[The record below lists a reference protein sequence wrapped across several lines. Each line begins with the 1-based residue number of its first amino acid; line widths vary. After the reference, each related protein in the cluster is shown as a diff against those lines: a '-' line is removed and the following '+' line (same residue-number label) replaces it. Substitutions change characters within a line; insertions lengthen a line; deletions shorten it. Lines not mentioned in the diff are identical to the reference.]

1 METSNNNES
10 QPKADQPLDGK
21 YWKSLRAYYN
31 DPSVKEDKAREFAK
45 DVTGDFDVDSM
56 SPMNRKQF
64 LALVSASAA
73 FAAAGCT
80 NYRDKGEIVPYTKKP
95 EEITLG
101 KANYYASTTVE
112 NGQEYGILIKTREG
126 RPIKIDG
133 NPDHP
138 TNKGKITSK
147 CQASILNLYDPERL
161 KDPMLVES
169 GILSKSSWKEVDTKI
184 IAALSA
190 AVKEGKEIA
199 VVSHTVTSPTTKKVF
214 ADFSAKYP
222 TAKFYSYELFN
233 DLNRKSAWTKST
245 NGTVFPLIK
254 WNEAK
259 IILTLESDFLG
270 YEGNMPEQTRMF
282 AENRNVDKTKNFNR
296 LYSADA
302 TMSSTAMN
310 ADYRLRIR
318 PDQQLEFV
326 LALINEFKPTGRI
339 SLKEFAAKYSV
350 DTTILTQLVHDLGEN
365 KGKSIVHAGNG
376 LPESVHIA
384 VNVLNEVLG
393 NSALYNRQQTSVE
406 HVSLTT
412 KNDWELLISKMN
424 NGDVAVAIHFDSNP
438 VYHLAQD
445 FGYSEAL
452 KKVKTIV
459 SLTELQNESSEG
471 SHFVLPINHEF
482 ESWGDHK
489 TRTGILSLQQPV
501 ISPLYNSRQKESV
514 LLSWSLGSAESYN
527 DDLYRAYL
535 MNRWEKELFPSM
547 KVSVDFRTFWF
558 SSLHDGVVLFTET
571 PQSIPSVTLD
581 ALNLAIGVSS
591 SNDPKDASHFVL
603 YLHDNYFVG
612 DGRYANNGWLQEM
625 PHPASKI
632 SWDNYAALS
641 VSTAKELGVEEGSM
655 IEVSVSGR
663 SLKLPVHIQPGL
675 ADKFVAV
682 MLGYGRTAAG
692 TVGTGVGFN
701 ANTLMSKTFALS
713 PWLYSGVTVTK
724 TDEKYPKDAS
734 HILASTQE
742 HHSLD
747 DTFLKDLHKTRDIIQ
762 EGTLIQYIADPKFIE
777 KKHHDISIVPKIKY
791 DGIKWAMSIDLNK
804 CTGCGVCTVACN
816 VENNI
821 PVVGKEQLNI
831 GREMSWIRIDRYFSG
846 TSDAPTVSNQ
856 PMLCQHCDN
865 APCENVCPVSA
876 TTHSPDGLNQMAY
889 NRCVGTKYCS
899 NNCPYKVRRFNF
911 FDFRDDF
918 NNAYQYQQPLNML
931 HNPEV
936 TVRSRGV
943 MEKCTFCIQ
952 RIMEARQHAIEDN
965 RQLKG
970 SDVVTAC
977 QEACPAEAIVF
988 GNMNDK
994 SSEIYKYRHHEL
1006 GYHVLEEINVAPNV
1020 TYIAKL
1026 RNVESQTEKA

>member
-1 METSNNNES
+1 MEPSNNSES
-10 QPKADQPLDGK
+10 K
-21 YWKSLRAYYN
+21 YWKSLRAYHN
-31 DPSVKEDKAREFAK
+31 DPSVGEEKAREFAK

-56 SPMNRKQF
+56 SPISRKQF

-101 KANYYASTTVE
+101 KANYYASTLVE
-112 NGQEYGILIKTREG
+112 NGQEYGILVKTREG

-147 CQASILNLYDPERL
+147 GQASILNLYDPERL

-184 IAALSA
+184 VAALTA

-199 VVSHTVTSPTTKKVF
+199 VVSHTVTSPTAKKVF
-214 ADFSAKYP
+214 NDFAAKYP

-233 DLNRKSAWTKST
+233 DLNRKSAWMKST
-245 NGTVFPLIK
+245 GGSVFPLIK

-259 IILTLESDFLG
+259 IILTLESDILG

-326 LALINEFKPTGRI
+326 LALINEFKPTGKI
-339 SLKEFAAKYSV
+339 SLKEFASKYSV
-350 DTTILTQLVHDLGEN
+350 DSKILKQLVKDLNDN

-393 NSALYNRQQTSVE
+393 NSALYNSKQTSVE
-406 HVSLTT
+406 HVSLST
-412 KNDWELLISKMN
+412 KNEWESLVSRMN
-424 NGDVAVAIHFDSNP
+424 GGNVGVVVHFDSNP
-438 VYHLAQD
+438 VYHLAPD
-445 FGYSEAL
+445 FEYAEGL
-452 KKVKTIV
+452 KKVKTVV
-459 SLTELQNESSEG
+459 SLTESQNESSEG
-471 SHFVLPINHEF
+471 NQFVLPVNHEF
-482 ESWGDHK
+482 ESWGDHQ
-489 TRTGILSLQQPV
+489 TRTGIVSLQQPV
-501 ISPLYNSRQKESV
+501 ISPLYNSRQKESL
-514 LLSWSLGSAESYN
+514 LLSWSLGTAESYT
-527 DDLYRAYL
+527 DDLYHKYL
-535 MNRWEKELFPSM
+535 MNRWEKEVYPAM

-558 SSLHDGVVLFTET
+558 SSLHDGVVEFDET
-571 PQSIPSVTLD
+571 TKAIPSAKLD
-581 ALNLAIGVSS
+581 VLSLVNVVSS
-591 SNDPKDASHFVL
+591 SNDFVL
-603 YLHDNYFVG
+603 YLHDNYFIG
-612 DGRYANNGWLQEM
+612 DGRNANNGWLQEM

-632 SWDNYAALS
+632 AWDNYAALS
-641 VSTAKELGVEEGSM
+641 VATSKELSVEENSM
-655 IEVSVSGR
+655 IEVAVGGR

-682 MLGYGRTAAG
+682 MLGYGRTIAG
-692 TVGTGVGFN
+692 TIGTGVGFN
-701 ANTLMSKTFALS
+701 ANTLMSKTSTLS

-724 TDEKYPKDAS
+724 SDGTYL
-734 HILASTQE
+734 LASTQE

-747 DTFLKDLHKTRDIIQ
+747 DTFLKDIHKTREIIQ

-777 KKHHDISIVPKIKY
+777 KEHHDISIVPKIKY

-804 CTGCGVCTVACN
+804 CTGCGVCTLSCN

-821 PVVGKEQLNI
+821 PVVGKDQLNK
-831 GREMSWIRIDRYFSG
+831 GREMTWIRIDRYFSG
-846 TSDAPTVSNQ
+846 TSDAPSVSNQ
-856 PMLCQHCDN
+856 PMLCQQCDN

-911 FDFRDDF
+911 FDFRDNF
-918 NNAYQYQQPLNML
+918 NDAYQYQQPLNML

-943 MEKCTFCIQ
+943 MEKCTFCVQ

-965 RQLKG
+965 RELKG

-977 QEACPAEAIVF
+977 QEACPAEAIIF
-988 GNMNDK
+988 GDVNDK
-994 SSEIYKYRHHEL
+994 TSEIYKYRKHEI
-1006 GYHVLEEINVAPNV
+1006 GYRVLEEINVAPNV